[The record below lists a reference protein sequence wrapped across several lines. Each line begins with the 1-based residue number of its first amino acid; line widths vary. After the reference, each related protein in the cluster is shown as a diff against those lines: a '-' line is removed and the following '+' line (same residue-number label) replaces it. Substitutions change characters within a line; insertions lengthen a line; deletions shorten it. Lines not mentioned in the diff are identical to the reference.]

1 MGNVGVELA
10 LTWRASLRSSPTVE
24 DELTIVESLEIAEG
38 AFAVDTAVVAV
49 KAAVATGTVGGTR
62 TDASATAAEVTVSG
76 LALSVEG
83 VAVDAAT
90 GEDILG
96 ETAVKAVV
104 EDGMAALVFSSGVWL
119 VRD

>member
-10 LTWRASLRSSPTVE
+10 VTWRASLRSSPTVE

-38 AFAVDTAVVAV
+38 AFAVV
-49 KAAVATGTVGGTR
+49 AAVAAVEATGAVGGTR
-62 TDASATAAEVTVSG
+62 IDTSVAATEVTVSG
-76 LALSVEG
+76 LVWSIEG
-83 VAVDAAT
+83 LAADAPI
-90 GEDILG
+90 GEAILG
-96 ETAVKAVV
+96 DTAVKAVV